1 MLAHRIIEWLWWS
14 KQQSIWSFL
23 PFFSKLKAKLKRE
36 QFEKEKRRL
45 ACRAR
50 RAPKQKRLERERRKN
65 WKGTWVFLSI
75 WVQIFK
81 DHLFPLPPADIAS
94 RLLLYVLSRS
104 SERLGKKPAWIL
116 KSFWSH
122 HSKVTKTIVGLQT
135 DTIFCQRKLP
145 LLNPSALNLFQ
156 NTPKIHYLVQISIV
170 RFCILWNLF
179 KPHYSSSINAI
190 CKFFVYL
197 ES

>member
-1 MLAHRIIEWLWWS
+1 MYFLLFISFISDIYLAASQVIPMYCRPSILGQYIGTYIKCLLIEWLWWS

-50 RAPKQKRLERERRKN
+50 RAPKQKRSQRERRKN

-94 RLLLYVLSRS
+94 RLLLYVL
-104 SERLGKKPAWIL
+104 
-116 KSFWSH
+116 
-122 HSKVTKTIVGLQT
+122 
-135 DTIFCQRKLP
+135 
-145 LLNPSALNLFQ
+145 
-156 NTPKIHYLVQISIV
+156 
-170 RFCILWNLF
+170 
-179 KPHYSSSINAI
+179 
-190 CKFFVYL
+190 
-197 ES
+197 